1 MKRHIHLATAAV
13 ALALITAALPAAA
26 AAAPGDLDPTFGSG
40 GKVTTDV
47 GGSDGAQA
55 VAIQGDGKVVAAGLG
70 NFAGPGTGDF
80 ALARYNPDG
89 SLDTSFGS
97 GGKVTTDFGGFDA
110 ASAVAIQPDGKI
122 IAAGRSGSGDFAL
135 ARYNPD
141 GSLDSS
147 FGSGGKVTTDFGG
160 FDSAFGVALQA
171 DGKIVAAGQGAS
183 SGDFALARYNP
194 DGSLDPTFGSG
205 GKVTTDFAP
214 FEAATAVTI
223 QADGKIVTTGSTS
236 SGDFALLR
244 YKPDGSLDTSFGSGG
259 IVSTTFGFAS
269 AFGGALALQPD
280 GKIIA
285 AGRAGTDFLLARFNP
300 ADGSLDSSFGS
311 GGIATTSF
319 GGAVFDAAFG
329 VVLQPN
335 GKIVAAGGT
344 FNSFS
349 PPAADFALARYMP
362 DGSLDSSFGS
372 GGTLTTDF
380 GGFDI
385 GFGVALQAD
394 GKIVAAG
401 QGGSGSDFALA
412 RYLGDPTF
420 IAVSIDIK
428 PGEFPNPI
436 NPKSNGTIPVAIL
449 SSPSFDAPSK
459 VDTTSLKFGRT
470 GNESSLAFCSAPED
484 VNGDGRPDVICHFTT
499 QKTGFQT
506 GDTQGTLM
514 GKTVAGIPLRGSD
527 SVVIVPSK

>member
-171 DGKIVAAGQGAS
+171 DGKIVAAGFQ
-183 SGDFALARYNP
+183 
-194 DGSLDPTFGSG
+194 
-205 GKVTTDFAP
+205 
-214 FEAATAVTI
+214 AT
-223 QADGKIVTTGSTS
+223 STQ
-236 SGDFALLR
+236 R
-244 YKPDGSLDTSFGSGG
+244 
-259 IVSTTFGFAS
+259 
-269 AFGGALALQPD
+269 
-280 GKIIA
+280 
-285 AGRAGTDFLLARFNP
+285 GTD
-300 ADGSLDSSFGS
+300 
-311 GGIATTSF
+311 IA
-319 GGAVFDAAFG
+319 V
-329 VVLQPN
+329 
-335 GKIVAAGGT
+335 
-344 FNSFS
+344 
-349 PPAADFALARYMP
+349 
-362 DGSLDSSFGS
+362 
-372 GGTLTTDF
+372 
-380 GGFDI
+380 
-385 GFGVALQAD
+385 
-394 GKIVAAG
+394 
-401 QGGSGSDFALA
+401 A
-412 RYLGDPTF
+412 RYL
-420 IAVSIDIK
+420 
-428 PGEFPNPI
+428 
-436 NPKSNGTIPVAIL
+436 
-449 SSPSFDAPSK
+449 
-459 VDTTSLKFGRT
+459 
-470 GNESSLAFCSAPED
+470 
-484 VNGDGRPDVICHFTT
+484 
-499 QKTGFQT
+499 
-506 GDTQGTLM
+506 
-514 GKTVAGIPLRGSD
+514 D
-527 SVVIVPSK
+527 SVP